1 MPHHRCSK
9 CRNPIRSVAVARP
22 CAGEAAWYHP
32 DCWAEACASEQ
43 ENYERQVRAVG
54 LEALLAPYVSAR
66 VAAAT
71 IAAGATASPTFTP
84 AAGPGFEQAQ
94 G

>member
-43 ENYERQVRAVG
+43 ENYERAVRAVG
-54 LEALLAPYVSAR
+54 LEALLAPYVSAK
-66 VAAAT
+66 VATAT
-71 IAAGATASPTFTP
+71 IVAGATASPTFTP
-84 AAGPGFEQAQ
+84 TGPGFEQAQ